1 MPSVSGVRS
10 RRAAL
15 LAMAA
20 LCCLPF
26 LAGPRPAFG
35 GDAARPPL
43 VLRAQGSF
51 FVGGEDRFFPYT
63 SAVETPPPGVF
74 APGQVRV
81 NQMYVH
87 YQIPA
92 VRDARRSPS
101 WIMVHGAAHSG
112 ATFESTPDGREG
124 WNDDFLRHG
133 QAVYI
138 VDQVARARSGFDLS
152 PLALARRTGDASLVP
167 NVLIFPQETAWTA
180 FRLGPVPGT
189 AYSDTQFPIEAAGA
203 YFAQLVPEFRAPLIA
218 DDRLNVEALAKLLD
232 RTGPAIVLT
241 HSQSGL
247 YGWDTALKRP
257 DAVKGIVAVEP
268 RDCALPAGDVAVL
281 ARRPILIV
289 FGDHVQESANWL
301 PVFKACQ
308 AFVAQL
314 QAQGGRA
321 RLLSL
326 PELGLRGNTHMM
338 MLDRNNLLVARLIRE
353 WMLRAL
359 EDGR

>member
-1 MPSVSGVRS
+1 MLRIPALRL
-10 RRAAL
+10 RRIGL
-15 LAMAA
+15 LTVAA
-20 LCCLPF
+20 LCSLPL

-35 GDAARPPL
+35 DDGTRPPL
-43 VLRAQGSF
+43 VLRTQGSF
-51 FVGGEDRFFPYT
+51 FVGGETRVFPYT
-63 SAVETPPPGVF
+63 SAVDTPPPGVF
-74 APGQVRV
+74 TPGKVRV
-81 NQMYVH
+81 NQMYVR
-87 YQIPA
+87 YQIPV
-92 VRDARRSPS
+92 VRDARRTLP

-152 PLALARRTGDASLVP
+152 SLALARRTGDAALVP

-180 FRLGPVPGT
+180 FRFGPALGT
-189 AYSDTQFPIEAAGA
+189 AYPDTQFPIEAADA
-203 YFAQLVPEFRAPLIA
+203 YFAQLVPEFRAPLIP
-218 DDRLNVEALAKLLD
+218 DDRLNVEALAALLD

-268 RDCALPAGDVAVL
+268 RNCALPAGDVAVL

-301 PVFKACQ
+301 PVFQDCQ
-308 AFVAQL
+308 ALVAQL

-326 PELGLRGNTHMM
+326 PDVGLRGNTHMM
-338 MLDRNNLLVARLIRE
+338 MLDRNNLLVARLIRD
-353 WMLRAL
+353 WMLRAM
-359 EDGR
+359 EGGR